1 MENELASQET
11 PYELMFEGRPLFSGT
26 LFNTT
31 GNLVHSKKMAETES
45 CFLIKN
51 VYIPNVRKTNF
62 YFDADRHCVGT
73 TIASKNDSVRV
84 RGAAKHHRVKKNI
97 VINSQDFSN
106 VSTNV
111 TSGSLVNMFW
121 GASQVAFG
129 IVDCYCTRDVLLK
142 VTIKEIF
149 PKNIN
154 ALDESKQ
161 ALLKV
166 GAQVEWA
173 YAEIELNCYGSL
185 QKPSK
190 PVKRTAEREKKKRG
204 KAFKDDN
211 VR

>member
-1 MENELASQET
+1 MGPQSIGKTVVFGYEEL
-11 PYELMFEGRPLFSGT
+11 
-26 LFNTT
+26 
-31 GNLVHSKKMAETES
+31 
-45 CFLIKN
+45 
-51 VYIPNVRKTNF
+51 PNM
-62 YFDADRHCVGT
+62 
-73 TIASKNDSVRV
+73 
-84 RGAAKHHRVKKNI
+84 KHHRVKKNI

-106 VSTNV
+106 ASTNV

-121 GASQVAFG
+121 GASQVAVE
-129 IVDCYCTRDVLLK
+129 IVYSYCAGDAVLK

-154 ALDESKQ
+154 ALYESKQ

-190 PVKRTAEREKKKRG
+190 PVKRTAERER
-204 KAFKDDN
+204 
-211 VR
+211 R